1 MDKFEIGIIG
11 KKQNQ
16 VIVRQG
22 IHTVILLVMRV
33 NVINYG
39 DGMEHHQKKE
49 DMNKIVYGI

>member
-1 MDKFEIGIIG
+1 MDKFEIGILG

-22 IHTVILLVMRV
+22 IHIVILIVMRV
-33 NVINYG
+33 SVINYG